1 MENRMEKYLFM
12 GPLLQLLATGKFFTR
27 MVGIMLRVLAALI
40 VLGSLASIF
49 KAGKFMF
56 DLPPSGIMGGIIY
69 VLFFVLAIYA
79 VAHTVIIRARGIE
92 ALKND
97 DHFILP
103 VASLLIRLSGEA
115 YATYVALSAVGGGIF
130 VWFTGQAI
138 GKIMDPIPFLFPATQ
153 KPNFMGGI
161 ELIIIGV
168 LLAAGAIIASYILA
182 ELVSALSRATTIN
195 QKQNSHN
202 GGPRQLGENSSRSRF
217 G

>member
-1 MENRMEKYLFM
+1 MLES
-12 GPLLQLLATGKFFTR
+12 GSFFTR

-56 DLPPSGIMGGIIY
+56 TLPTSGIMGGIIY

-79 VAHTVIIRARGIE
+79 VAHTVIIRAGNIE
-92 ALKND
+92 AQKD
-97 DHFILP
+97 EDHFILP
-103 VASLLIRLSGEA
+103 VASILTRLAGEA
-115 YATYVALSAVGGGIF
+115 YATYVALTAVGGGIF
-130 VWFTGQAI
+130 VWFTGESI

-161 ELIIIGV
+161 ELILIGV
-168 LLAAGAIIASYILA
+168 LLATGAIIASYVIA
-182 ELVSALSRATTIN
+182 ELVTALSRATSYRQQQSGHST
-195 QKQNSHN
+195 
-202 GGPRQLGENSSRSRF
+202 GPRHITEHNTRSSV